1 MPLYRFHLNG
11 STPAHDLLGQELAD
25 DNAAKEHASFIA
37 HRLGT
42 ANPVAVRQ
50 ENFISVRDEWE
61 NELFQ
66 VPLASTTV

>member
-1 MPLYRFHLNG
+1 FHLNG
-11 STPAHDLLGQELAD
+11 STPAHNMFGQELAD

-42 ANPVAVRQ
+42 ANPAAVRQ
-50 ENFISVRDEWE
+50 EKFISVRDEWE

-66 VPLASTTV
+66 EPLVSTTV